1 MSPDQE
7 PCRQDEQTP
16 MNIVFVLYQSLACNS
31 ASHVDGLARELS
43 ALGHDCLVA
52 LPEHLDDADRFA
64 PLPYRIAT
72 YRQILDAP
80 LVFVD
85 GRGPDVVHTW
95 TPREIVRK
103 FHDRLAESYSFRTVI
118 HLEDNEEHIARVAL
132 GEDRWRAACGDR
144 LPFAYPDHLTSPVQA
159 PGFFARASG
168 VTLLIDRLAECMP
181 VERPHRV
188 FWPAVD
194 QAVFHPRPRNDA
206 MRAVHGIAPNEIVL
220 CYHGNMHQANRAEI
234 RSLYLAVALLNRQG
248 FPARLVRMGTDHV
261 AHEPEYRRWAAEFSI
276 DLGYVI
282 DRRHLV
288 DVLAMADV
296 FVQPGTADAF
306 NDYRFPSKLPEFF
319 SLGRPVVL
327 PKSNIGLITRHL
339 EHAWVL
345 EEANGQNI
353 CDAVRRICSDRGLWR
368 TLSDGAC
375 AFAEQNF
382 SWSRSAAEVASLY
395 DAIVRDAAAA

>member
-1 MSPDQE
+1 
-7 PCRQDEQTP
+7 
-16 MNIVFVLYQSLACNS
+16 MNILFVLYNSLACNS

-43 ALGHDCLVA
+43 LLGHDCLVA
-52 LPEHLDDADRFA
+52 LPEHLDDADRFT
-64 PLPYRIAT
+64 PMPYRIAT
-72 YRQILDAP
+72 YRQILEKP
-80 LVFVD
+80 LGFAD
-85 GRGPDVVHTW
+85 GRGPEVVHTW
-95 TPREIVRK
+95 TPREVVRK

-118 HLEDNEEHIARVAL
+118 HLEDNEEHIARTAM
-132 GEDRWRAACGDR
+132 GEERWRAACQDR

-159 PGFFARASG
+159 PGFFSRAAG

-181 VERPHRV
+181 VGRPHQV
-188 FWPAVD
+188 FWPSVD
-194 QAVFHPRPRNDA
+194 RAIFHPRPRNDA
-206 MRAVHGIAPNEIVL
+206 LRTTHGIGPNEIVL

-261 AHEPEYRRWAAEFSI
+261 THEPEYRRWAAEHSI
-276 DLGYVI
+276 DLGYVV
-282 DRRHLV
+282 DRRQLV

-306 NDYRFPSKLPEFF
+306 NDFRFPSKLPEFF
-319 SLGRPVVL
+319 ALGRPVVL
-327 PKSNIGLITRHL
+327 PKSNIGLVTRHQ
-339 EHAWVL
+339 EDAWIL

-353 CDAVRRICSDRGLWR
+353 AAAVRAICSDRALWR

-382 SWSRSAAEVASLY
+382 SWTRSAADVAGFY
-395 DAIVRDAAAA
+395 EAIRRGMAAA